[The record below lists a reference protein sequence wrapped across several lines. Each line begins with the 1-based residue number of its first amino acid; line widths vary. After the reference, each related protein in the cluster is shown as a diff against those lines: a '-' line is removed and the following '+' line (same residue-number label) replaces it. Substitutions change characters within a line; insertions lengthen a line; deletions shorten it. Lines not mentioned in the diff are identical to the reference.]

1 MFKVKKQL
9 FLFKIVLLVCLG
21 LFLITNIH
29 QVMAMDNYN
38 LNDQNAIN
46 NKIYQLSL
54 KKENLSKKILHCD
67 KLNLNTMNLK
77 QQLKILDQ
85 TIEKLYQRLS
95 VINTLKYINEKIWRY
110 SYERNQVAIKILSR
124 TYQDTTIEEL
134 NNKYQEIIQKI
145 NNLREKYINLQ
156 YKLNEFH

>member
-9 FLFKIVLLVCLG
+9 HLFKIVLFICLG
-21 LFLITNIH
+21 LLFVINNN

-38 LNDQNAIN
+38 LNDQNSIN
-46 NKIYQLSL
+46 NEIYQLSL
-54 KKENLSKKILHCD
+54 KKENLFNKILHCD
-67 KLNLNTMNLK
+67 KINLK

-85 TIEKLYQRLS
+85 AIKKLYQRLS
-95 VINTLKYINEKIWRY
+95 VVNTLKYINEKIWRY

-134 NNKYQEIIQKI
+134 NNEYQEIIQKI
-145 NNLREKYINLQ
+145 NNLRQKYVNLQ